1 MRDGRQGAGAAVAV
15 LAICMVAELGGGL
28 LSARS
33 QARPEPAAG
42 GAAGGNDAGQRQ
54 IDAFNKKYIAAHLRM
69 DNAAVLSM
77 WAEDG
82 ISLLPTTDPI
92 IGKEAIGK
100 FMDEVVG
107 RMPGYHMQKM
117 DVDFQGVEVSGDWAS
132 EWAEEHQVV
141 QPPPGRRVIDSY
153 GKLLLVLHREADGN
167 WRITREMWNQGLK
180 P

>member
-15 LAICMVAELGGGL
+15 LAICLVAGLSGDGL
-28 LSARS
+28 LSAGS
-33 QARPEPAAG
+33 KARPEQATS
-42 GAAGGNDAGQRQ
+42 GNDAGRRE

-69 DNAAVLSM
+69 DNAAVMSM

-82 ISLLPTTDPI
+82 ISLLPATDPI
-92 IGKEAIGK
+92 IGKDAIGK
-100 FMDEVVG
+100 FMEDVTG
-107 RMPGYHMQKM
+107 KMPGYHMQKI
-117 DVDFQGVEVSGDWAS
+117 DVDFQGVEVSGNWAS

>member
-15 LAICMVAELGGGL
+15 LAICMGGGLSGDGL

-33 QARPEPAAG
+33 KARPEQATS
-42 GAAGGNDAGQRQ
+42 GNDAGRRE

-69 DNAAVLSM
+69 DNAAVMSM

-82 ISLLPTTDPI
+82 ISLLPATDPM

-107 RMPGYHMQKM
+107 R
-117 DVDFQGVEVSGDWAS
+117 
-132 EWAEEHQVV
+132 
-141 QPPPGRRVIDSY
+141 
-153 GKLLLVLHREADGN
+153 
-167 WRITREMWNQGLK
+167 
-180 P
+180 

>member
-1 MRDGRQGAGAAVAV
+1 MRDGRQWIAGAAVAV
-15 LAICMVAELGGGL
+15 LAVCVVAGMSGGGL
-28 LSARS
+28 ASARS
-33 QARPEPAAG
+33 AARRQ
-42 GAAGGNDAGQRQ
+42 AAGGNDEGRRE

-69 DNAAVLSM
+69 DNTAVMSM

-82 ISLLPTTDPI
+82 TSLLPATDPM

-100 FMDEVVG
+100 FMDEVTG
-107 RMPGYHMQKM
+107 KMPGYHMQKM
-117 DVDFQGVEVSGDWAS
+117 DVDFQGIEVSGDWAS

>member
-1 MRDGRQGAGAAVAV
+1 MGDGRQWVAGAAVAV
-15 LAICMVAELGGGL
+15 FAICVVAGLSGGGL
-28 LSARS
+28 ASARS
-33 QARPEPAAG
+33 EMRAGQTAG
-42 GAAGGNDAGQRQ
+42 GKEAGRRE
-54 IDAFNKKYIAAHLRM
+54 IEAFNKKYIAAHLQM

-82 ISLLPTTDPI
+82 ISLLPATDPM

-117 DVDFQGVEVSGDWAS
+117 DVDFQGIEVSGDWAS

-167 WRITREMWNQGLK
+167 WRITREMWNQGMK

>member
-1 MRDGRQGAGAAVAV
+1 MRDGRQWIAGAAVAV
-15 LAICMVAELGGGL
+15 LAICVVAGLSGGGL
-28 LSARS
+28 ASARS
-33 QARPEPAAG
+33 EARGEQAT
-42 GAAGGNDAGQRQ
+42 GGNEAGRRE
-54 IDAFNKKYIAAHLRM
+54 IEAFNKKYIVAHLRM

-82 ISLLPTTDPI
+82 ISLLPATDPI

-100 FMDEVVG
+100 FMDEVMG

-117 DVDFQGVEVSGDWAS
+117 EVDFQGIEVSGDWAS
-132 EWAEEHQVV
+132 EWTEEHQVV

-167 WRITREMWNQGLK
+167 WRITREMWNQGMK

>member
-1 MRDGRQGAGAAVAV
+1 MRDGRQWVAGGAVAV
-15 LAICMVAELGGGL
+15 FAICVVAGLSGGGL
-28 LSARS
+28 ASARS
-33 QARPEPAAG
+33 EMRAG
-42 GAAGGNDAGQRQ
+42 QAAGGNEAARRE
-54 IDAFNKKYIAAHLRM
+54 IEAFNKKYIAAHLRM
-69 DNAAVLSM
+69 DNTAVLSM

-82 ISLLPTTDPI
+82 ISLLPATDPM

-117 DVDFQGVEVSGDWAS
+117 DVDFQGIEVSGDWAS

-141 QPPPGRRVIDSY
+141 QPPPGRRMIDSS
-153 GKLLLVLHREADGN
+153 GKLLLVLRREADGN
-167 WRITREMWNQGLK
+167 WRITREMWNQGMK

>member
-1 MRDGRQGAGAAVAV
+1 MRQGVRRKAAAMIAACLTLAV
-15 LAICMVAELGGGL
+15 MSLTRSEA
-28 LSARS
+28 SAR
-33 QARPEPAAG
+33 QTNANTAG
-42 GAAGGNDAGQRQ
+42 SSRAE

-69 DNAAVLSM
+69 DNAAVMSM

-117 DVDFQGVEVSGDWAS
+117 DVDFQGIEVSGDWAS
-132 EWAEEHQVV
+132 EWAEEHQLV
-141 QPPPGRRVIDSY
+141 QPPPGKRVIDSY

-167 WRITREMWNQGLK
+167 WRITREMCNQGLK

>member
-1 MRDGRQGAGAAVAV
+1 MSMPRILGLKVVTAMAMCLAVA
-15 LAICMVAELGGGL
+15 ALGFTQ
-28 LSARS
+28 SAGR
-33 QARPEPAAG
+33 ARQTNANASSAA
-42 GAAGGNDAGQRQ
+42 RTE

-69 DNAAVLSM
+69 DNAAVLSL
-77 WAEDG
+77 WADDG
-82 ISLLPTTDPI
+82 ISLLPATDPI

-100 FMDEVVG
+100 FMNAVMG

-117 DVDFQGVEVSGDWAS
+117 DVDFQGIEVSGDWAS

-141 QPPPGRRVIDSY
+141 QPPPGKRAIDSY

-167 WRITREMWNQGLK
+167 WLITREMWNQGLK

>member
-15 LAICMVAELGGGL
+15 LAICMVAGLSGDGL

-33 QARPEPAAG
+33 KARPEQATS
-42 GAAGGNDAGQRQ
+42 GNDAGRRE

-69 DNAAVLSM
+69 DNAAVMSM

-82 ISLLPTTDPI
+82 ISLLPATDPI
-92 IGKEAIGK
+92 IGKDAIGK
-100 FMDEVVG
+100 FMEDVTG
-107 RMPGYHMQKM
+107 KMPGYHMQKI
-117 DVDFQGVEVSGDWAS
+117 DVDFQGVEVSGNWAS

>member
-1 MRDGRQGAGAAVAV
+1 MRDGRQWIAGAAVAV
-15 LAICMVAELGGGL
+15 LAVCVVAGLGGGGL
-28 LSARS
+28 ASARS
-33 QARPEPAAG
+33 EMREGQ
-42 GAAGGNDAGQRQ
+42 AAGGNEAGQRQ
-54 IDAFNKKYIAAHLRM
+54 IEAFNKKYIAAHLRM

-82 ISLLPTTDPI
+82 ISLLPATDPM

-117 DVDFQGVEVSGDWAS
+117 DVDFQGIEVSGDWAS

-153 GKLLLVLHREADGN
+153 GKLLLVLHRESDGN
-167 WRITREMWNQGLK
+167 WRITREMWNQGMK